1 MKYHAI
7 VLHSHFTAPRVIQHH
22 TRHKSLAAAARS
34 LSKGITAA
42 LRPAAGYVTGCG
54 VVAPCGAVMS
64 LRQAQGKMSRDATL
78 YPGMADTL
86 RAIACDNAK

>member
-7 VLHSHFTAPRVIQHH
+7 VLHSHFTAPRVIQQH
-22 TRHKSLAAAARS
+22 TRHRSLAAAARS

-42 LRPAAGYVTGCG
+42 LIPAPAYVTWCG

-64 LRQAQGKMSRDATL
+64 LRQAQGKMARDVPM
-78 YPGMADTL
+78 YPVLADTL
-86 RAIACDNAK
+86 RAIASVSP

>member
-1 MKYHAI
+1 VEYHAI

-22 TRHKSLAAAARS
+22 TRHRSLAAAARS

-42 LRPAAGYVTGCG
+42 LSPAPAYVTWCG

-64 LRQAQGKMSRDATL
+64 LRQAQGKMARNAVL
-78 YPGMADTL
+78 YPGLIDAL
-86 RAIACDNAK
+86 RVVASEG